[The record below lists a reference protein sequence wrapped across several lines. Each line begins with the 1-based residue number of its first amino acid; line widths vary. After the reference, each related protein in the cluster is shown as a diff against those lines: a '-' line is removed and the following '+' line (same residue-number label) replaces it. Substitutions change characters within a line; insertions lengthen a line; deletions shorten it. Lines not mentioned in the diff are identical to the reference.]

1 MTVTSGSVQRG
12 ADAMVDVSGGAE
24 VGRQGRGRIGVD
36 PLLSVGLGLALLG
49 LAEYAA
55 RAKLISD
62 LILPAPSAVFAALWD
77 GMLSGFYVSHI
88 VSTTTSLLIGFVIA
102 TAVSIAVAGVLASI
116 ARLERVLTPFIVA
129 FQSLPKV
136 AIAPLIVIWLGF
148 GDNAKIAIIVAVCFF
163 PIMVNSLQGLKIRDR
178 TQFELF
184 QSLGATRWQMFVH
197 LRLPSAVPYIFA
209 GLHIGAI
216 FALIGAVVAEF
227 VGTGSGI
234 GYAML
239 QAKASFDVPGVY
251 VCLVLLMV
259 LGTLLNFIMRRL
271 EQRVAFWIPDV
282 SRVST

>member
-1 MTVTSGSVQRG
+1 
-12 ADAMVDVSGGAE
+12 
-24 VGRQGRGRIGVD
+24 
-36 PLLSVGLGLALLG
+36 
-49 LAEYAA
+49 
-55 RAKLISD
+55 
-62 LILPAPSAVFAALWD
+62 
-77 GMLSGFYVSHI
+77 
-88 VSTTTSLLIGFVIA
+88 
-102 TAVSIAVAGVLASI
+102 
-116 ARLERVLTPFIVA
+116 
-129 FQSLPKV
+129 
-136 AIAPLIVIWLGF
+136 
-148 GDNAKIAIIVAVCFF
+148 
-163 PIMVNSLQGLKIRDR
+163 LQGLKIRDR